1 MFAIM
6 TLFCVAALA
15 ASAADVIAD
24 INGKW
29 ITERQV
35 GDADGKS
42 YSHTSTFTFKNVDG
56 VLTGSVVQVSA
67 APWMKEMT
75 GKTVEIQDGKVEGD
89 KFSFKI
95 KLETTRGDRT
105 AIYEGTIEGDELKGT
120 TKYRGIGI
128 TEAFHSKR
136 AK

>member
-1 MFAIM
+1 MKMFTM
-6 TLFCVAALA
+6 LTLFCAASVAAA
-15 ASAADVIAD
+15 GAD
-24 INGKW
+24 IDGKW

-42 YSHTSTFTFKNVDG
+42 HSHTSTFTFNNVDG

-75 GKTVEIQDGKVEGD
+75 GRTVEIQDGKVEGD

-95 KLETTRGDRT
+95 KLETARGDRT
-105 AIYEGTIEGDELKGT
+105 AVYEGAIEGDELKGT

-128 TEAFHSKR
+128 TEPFHSKR